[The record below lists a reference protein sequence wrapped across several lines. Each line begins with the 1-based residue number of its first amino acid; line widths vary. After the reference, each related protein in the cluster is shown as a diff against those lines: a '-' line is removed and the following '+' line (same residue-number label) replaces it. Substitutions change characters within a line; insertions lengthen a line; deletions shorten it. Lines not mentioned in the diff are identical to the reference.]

1 MDKDRALRP
10 LRGGGGGIGLRRHF
24 AQEDDR
30 HVINLDEKSKA
41 LIELLQRDG
50 RSSYAALAK
59 DVGLS
64 EAAVRQ
70 RVQRLIDQG
79 VMQIVAVTDPLSTG
93 FLRQAMLGIKATGD
107 LRVVAEAI
115 TAFEEVDYVV
125 ICAGRYD
132 LLAEVVC
139 ENDSHLLQLLNEGL
153 RKVEGVTDI
162 ETFVYLRLEK
172 QTYSWGTR

>member
-1 MDKDRALRP
+1 
-10 LRGGGGGIGLRRHF
+10 
-24 AQEDDR
+24 
-30 HVINLDEKSKA
+30 
-41 LIELLQRDG
+41 
-50 RSSYAALAK
+50 
-59 DVGLS
+59 
-64 EAAVRQ
+64 
-70 RVQRLIDQG
+70 
-79 VMQIVAVTDPLSTG
+79 MQIVAVTDPLSTG

-107 LRVVAEAI
+107 LRTVAEAI
-115 TAFEEVDYVV
+115 TGFEEVDYVV

-153 RKVEGVTDI
+153 RKVDGVTDI